1 MLTHLQVSNYALI
14 RNHESDFGKS
24 LTVITGETG
33 AGKSILLGALGLVLG
48 KRADK
53 KVLLDP
59 SGKCVV
65 EARFSIERYGLERFF
80 EEHDLDWEAE
90 TILRREITSSGR
102 SRAFVND
109 TPVLLETLNAL
120 GLQLVHIHSQHETL
134 DLAQSRFQISVLDTL
149 AGNANLLGQYRAAF
163 AELNARKLELKT
175 RRDAYEQI
183 LADRDYLQ
191 FQFDELEKAGLD
203 GLDQTALEEE
213 VQVLSNAESIKKGLL
228 EGLQKL
234 REQPQ
239 SSIDMLSEISA
250 SLDAVARWQPAA
262 QNLAERLES
271 IRIEAEDIASEMER
285 LERETQYDESR
296 IGELTD
302 QLDALNRLLAKHR
315 FNDASELNAF
325 KEELE
330 NKLLSIDTESHDL
343 SELEAI
349 VESAGKEVTRLAEKL
364 TKARKKAV
372 SPFVKKVNALL
383 EDVGMPGASL
393 EVEISPMEEAGLTGA
408 DKVRFLFASNAGTKP
423 SSLRQVASGGELS
436 RLMLCI
442 KSLLASKSQMPT
454 LIFDEI
460 DTGVSGET
468 GLRIGK
474 LMEELASDHQ
484 IIAITHLP
492 QIAAAG
498 EHHLFVYKQQSG
510 KKVESMI
517 RSLEESERVE
527 QIARMISGDT
537 PSEAA
542 RRNAR
547 ELLGQA

>member
-1 MLTHLQVSNYALI
+1 
-14 RNHESDFGKS
+14 
-24 LTVITGETG
+24 
-33 AGKSILLGALGLVLG
+33 
-48 KRADK
+48 
-53 KVLLDP
+53 
-59 SGKCVV
+59 
-65 EARFSIERYGLERFF
+65 
-80 EEHDLDWEAE
+80 
-90 TILRREITSSGR
+90 
-102 SRAFVND
+102 
-109 TPVLLETLNAL
+109 
-120 GLQLVHIHSQHETL
+120 
-134 DLAQSRFQISVLDTL
+134 
-149 AGNANLLGQYRAAF
+149 
-163 AELNARKLELKT
+163 
-175 RRDAYEQI
+175 
-183 LADRDYLQ
+183 
-191 FQFDELEKAGLD
+191 
-203 GLDQTALEEE
+203 
-213 VQVLSNAESIKKGLL
+213 
-228 EGLQKL
+228 LQKL

-239 SSIDMLSEISA
+239 SSIDMLIEIAA

-262 QNLAERLES
+262 QDLAQRLES

-343 SELEAI
+343 SELEGI

-393 EVEISPMEEAGLTGA
+393 EVEISPMEEAGQTGA

-547 ELLGQA
+547 ELLGQE